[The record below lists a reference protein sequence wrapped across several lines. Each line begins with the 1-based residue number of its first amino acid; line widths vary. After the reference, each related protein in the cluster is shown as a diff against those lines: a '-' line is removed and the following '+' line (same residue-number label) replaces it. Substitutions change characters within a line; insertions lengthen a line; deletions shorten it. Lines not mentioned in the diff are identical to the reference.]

1 MNGNVFLQKPFNFLL
16 NGGIQK
22 ESEKLKKEWKQLANI
37 ASIGAQLVCV

>member
-1 MNGNVFLQKPFNFLL
+1 MNGNVFQQKPFNFLL

-37 ASIGAQLVCV
+37 ASIGAQLVRV